1 MHQNTKDT
9 DTEELFELLES
20 LSKHIE
26 ETIRMYA
33 LGGTA
38 LTILKIKRSTRD
50 IDINIH
56 SYREYKYICKIF
68 EQIGFKKSGAIR
80 WITQEGLAFDL
91 FSGSN
96 FLGTQLL
103 SDCLEKAT
111 LVKSFDKIKLYTLS
125 LEDIIISKLA
135 RGDERDFSDIKK
147 ILENRKIDLNNLT
160 SRYKE
165 TMENSAVAFYKQ
177 KFLDLIEIKFSQWD
191 LKQDKKLISEV
202 KKWKEH

>member
-1 MHQNTKDT
+1 
-9 DTEELFELLES
+9 
-20 LSKHIE
+20 
-26 ETIRMYA
+26 
-33 LGGTA
+33 
-38 LTILKIKRSTRD
+38 
-50 IDINIH
+50 
-56 SYREYKYICKIF
+56 
-68 EQIGFKKSGAIR
+68 
-80 WITQEGLAFDL
+80 
-91 FSGSN
+91 
-96 FLGTQLL
+96 
-103 SDCLEKAT
+103 
-111 LVKSFDKIKLYTLS
+111 